1 MLAQQIL
8 NGLVSGMV
16 YALFA
21 LGLTFVYGVHRVLNL
36 AHGAVFTWGAFAGL
50 YCVTL
55 LALPLWLAFIVGMLI
70 GGLTSVCLD
79 FLAFRPLRRRHG
91 DELATIVSSIGAN
104 LIMINIAQQ
113 LSGAQIMNFPLDIV
127 PFDNYRVA
135 GLLVSLQSVVIVV
148 MVLLLV
154 GGLAFYVFRTA
165 FGAQVRAVAIN
176 ERMAQLVGITPAR
189 VYFQT
194 FFLSGALAGAA
205 GVILGVSYN
214 SVSYFMGEPMLLR
227 AFAIIVLGGLGSF
240 LGGLRA
246 IKKNSVA
253 ESLAIAY
260 ASTQVSDMLTFAML
274 FVILLIR
281 PWGFFRGLHHE
292 HRRA

>member
-1 MLAQQIL
+1 
-8 NGLVSGMV
+8 
-16 YALFA
+16 
-21 LGLTFVYGVHRVLNL
+21 
-36 AHGAVFTWGAFAGL
+36 
-50 YCVTL
+50 
-55 LALPLWLAFIVGMLI
+55 
-70 GGLTSVCLD
+70 
-79 FLAFRPLRRRHG
+79 
-91 DELATIVSSIGAN
+91 
-104 LIMINIAQQ
+104 
-113 LSGAQIMNFPLDIV
+113 
-127 PFDNYRVA
+127 
-135 GLLVSLQSVVIVV
+135 VVIVV

-240 LGGLRA
+240 LGALIASILFG
-246 IKKNSVA
+246 VA

>member
-50 YCVTL
+50 YAVTQL
-55 LALPLWLAFIVGMLI
+55 GLPLWAAFVTGMVF

-79 FLAFRPLRRRHG
+79 FLAFRPLRRRQG
-91 DELATIVSSIGAN
+91 DALATIVSSICAN
-104 LIMINIAQQ
+104 LIMINISQQ
-113 LSGAQIMNFPLDIV
+113 LSGAQIMNFPLDLV

-135 GLLVSLQSVVIVV
+135 GLLVSLQSVVIVLI
-148 MVLLLV
+148 VLVLI
-154 GGLAFYVFRTA
+154 GGLAIYLFRTA
-165 FGAQVRAVAIN
+165 FGTQVRAVAIN
-176 ERMAQLVGITPAR
+176 EKMAQLVGITPAR

-194 FFLSGALAGAA
+194 FFLSGALAGGA

-240 LGGLRA
+240 LGALIASIFFG
-246 IKKNSVA
+246 VV
-253 ESLAIAY
+253 ESLTIAY
-260 ASTQVSDMLTFAML
+260 ASTQVSDMLTFALL